1 MNSEI
6 INELIWRYATKKFD
20 PSKKITSSDLN
31 TLLNVLRYTPSSY
44 GMQPLK
50 FLVVTNPDLRLELQ
64 KASFNQSQVSEAS
77 HLIVICAQIET
88 SPNHIDEMTELISTT
103 RSIEIEKLQG
113 FNNYVKGALKNLSE
127 QDMLLWN
134 SKQAYI
140 ALGMFLS
147 NCARLRIDSTPM
159 EGFEPDKYDEILSL
173 KQKGLKA
180 VLACPIG
187 YRSEEDHYSRLE
199 KVRKPLETLV
209 EFV

>member
-6 INELIWRYATKKFD
+6 IKELTWRYATKKFD

-50 FLVVTNPDLRLELQ
+50 FLVITNPDIRLQLQ

-88 SPNHIDEMTELISTT
+88 SPNHIDEMTELMSTT

-113 FNNYVKGALKNLSE
+113 FNNYVKGALKNLSGQE
-127 QDMLLWN
+127 MLLWN

-173 KQKGLKA
+173 TQKGLKA
-180 VLACPIG
+180 VLVCPIG